1 MSDKE
6 KLILFRVRKTT
17 MEMLQDRG
25 YVVPLA
31 KMNQTFEEF
40 KETIKEGVFT
50 MSVKKDNDEG
60 MTKDNRVIVFFPE
73 EDKIAQDQIKK
84 YTNKLMDK

>member
-84 YTNKLMDK
+84 YRDKLMDK